1 MSGGFNILRRVV
13 TQYGMCNIKQ
23 YAASIM
29 RPILQK
35 LNIVLNV
42 EEERL
47 FIYFIIRV
55 DTPSRLEKKFSMIV
69 HARDLIFR
77 MPY

>member
-13 TQYGMCNIKQ
+13 T
-23 YAASIM
+23 
-29 RPILQK
+29 LQK
-35 LNIVLNV
+35 LNIVYNV

-55 DTPSRLEKKFSMIV
+55 DTPPRLEKKFSMIV